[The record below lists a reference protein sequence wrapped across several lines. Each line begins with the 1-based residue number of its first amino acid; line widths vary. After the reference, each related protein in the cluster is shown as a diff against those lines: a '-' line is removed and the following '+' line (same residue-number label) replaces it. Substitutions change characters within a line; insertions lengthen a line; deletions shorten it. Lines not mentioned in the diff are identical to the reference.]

1 MRTMVSSVFLAC
13 AVTACA
19 STGNARDE
27 ALILNAELRDAH
39 ANYSA
44 TLAAPR
50 APLTMDSGATVSS
63 CDEYLAQGSRAGIAS
78 VAENSTASLEYVI
91 CDSVAALH
99 GALPALLD
107 DGARAPGS
115 ALADRLD
122 LRSFRSSRHQ
132 RTTDEAYTLRAVTDH
147 PLDTDTYTATLD
159 STDWYFKLEVVAV
172 ADIDGSGQADWLVW
186 MVDQSREGSYLSVV
200 PLVVHDPSVDG
211 LLTATP
217 LAR

>member
-1 MRTMVSSVFLAC
+1 MRTMVSSVFLVLAI
-13 AVTACA
+13 TACA
-19 STGNARDE
+19 STGDARDE
-27 ALILNAELRDAH
+27 TLILNAELREAH

-44 TLAAPR
+44 TMVAPR
-50 APLTMDSGATVSS
+50 TPLTMDSGATVSS
-63 CDEYLAQGSRAGIAS
+63 CDEYLAQGSHAGIVS
-78 VAENSTASLEYVI
+78 IAENSTASLEYVI

-99 GALPALLD
+99 GALPAPLD
-107 DGARAPGS
+107 DAARAPGS

-147 PLDTDTYTATLD
+147 PLDTDTYSAALD
-159 STDWYFKLEVVAV
+159 SPGWYFKLEVVAV

-186 MVDQSREGSYLSVV
+186 MVDQSLEGSYLSVV
-200 PLVVHDPSVDG
+200 PLMVHDPTIEG